1 MNLLVL
7 MVFRSYKQQKN
18 TLFKEFWQIFYG
30 LSVCYLGDYLLLLF
44 SLFKDFVN
52 IINKSE
58 FLLFLSR
65 NKIYQEGKR

>member
-18 TLFKEFWQIFYG
+18 TLLKEFWQIFYG
-30 LSVCYLGDYLLLLF
+30 LSVCYLGDCLLLLF
-44 SLFKDFVN
+44 SLFKDSVN

-58 FLLFLSR
+58 RLLFLSR
-65 NKIYQEGKR
+65 NKIYLEGKR